1 MEARG
6 GRGVEGSSDPTIN
19 PGTMETSINP
29 PLKTSSIDP
38 WDVGAEGSLDRQ
50 HRLEGRLEVEDEVF
64 RDLGWLRRATHELNL
79 QILAQHT
86 PSNEARR
93 TPKPTGQAGP
103 LGHFLNWPLPT
114 PHLPSPNLQGPS

>member
-1 MEARG
+1 
-6 GRGVEGSSDPTIN
+6 
-19 PGTMETSINP
+19 METSINP

-38 WDVGAEGSLDRQ
+38 WDVGAEGSSDRQ

-79 QILAQHT
+79 PILAQHT

-93 TPKPTGQAGP
+93 TPQTNRSSRPTRLLPQLATANSPPP
-103 LGHFLNWPLPT
+103 LSK
-114 PHLPSPNLQGPS
+114 SPRT